1 MSVVDEVVLAM
12 ADLMRLSEPGD
23 RLLSMC
29 VDVVGPE
36 QVLAC
41 VRGEVAQ
48 SRVVRALH
56 DAGAE
61 VSSADFATAVERWSA
76 RVNMLDAARDV
87 RVMGKLGC
95 RLIVRGG
102 SEWAPALDDLGDER
116 PLGVWVRGVGSL
128 KVMAS
133 KAIALVGA
141 RAPSDYGVSVARSL
155 GFELARDRVAVVSG
169 GAYGI
174 DSAAHEGAMRGAS
187 GPATVA
193 FMAGGVDSLY
203 PKGNVDLLRA
213 VADAGLIVSECPPGA
228 TAMRHRFLARN
239 RLIAALSGATV
250 VVQAGFRSG
259 AINTAHRAAELGRQ
273 VGAVPGRV
281 TDPQSSGCH
290 RLLRDGAAVVVTST
304 EEVKELVGG
313 LDAVREGDSYAEQ
326 AELRITDDLD
336 ERELRVFAALPT
348 VRGAGLDSVAS
359 KAGVTVNEA
368 RSVVGVLMMKGRA
381 TKDAHGWKKHG
392 YET

>member
-1 MSVVDEVVLAM
+1 M
-12 ADLMRLSEPGD
+12 ADVMRLSEPGD

-29 VDVVGPE
+29 VDVVGAE

-41 VRGEVAQ
+41 VHGRVSE
-48 SRVVRALH
+48 SRVVHALH

-61 VSSADFATAVERWSA
+61 VGSDDFATAVERWSA
-76 RVNMLDAARDV
+76 RVKMLDAARDL
-87 RVMGKLGC
+87 RVMQKLGC
-95 RLIVRGG
+95 RLVVRDAP
-102 SEWAPALDDLGDER
+102 EWAPALNDLGDER
-116 PLGVWVRGVGSL
+116 PLGLWVRGPGTVRD
-128 KVMAS
+128 MAGRG
-133 KAIALVGA
+133 IALVGA

-155 GFELARDRVAVVSG
+155 GFELARDGYAVVSG

-174 DSAAHEGAMRGAS
+174 DSAAHEGAMRGTDA
-187 GPATVA
+187 PATVA

-203 PKGNVDLLRA
+203 PKGNIDLLRA
-213 VADAGLIVSECPPGA
+213 VADTGLVASECPPGA

-239 RLIAALSGATV
+239 RLIAALARATV

-259 AINTAHRAAELGRQ
+259 AINTAHRAAELGRS

-281 TDPQSSGCH
+281 TDPESSGCH

-313 LDAVREGDSYAEQ
+313 LDAVRESGSYASQ
-326 AELRITDDLD
+326 AELKITDDLD

-348 VRGAGLDSVAS
+348 VRGAGLDSVAH
-359 KAGVTVNEA
+359 KAGLTVAETQ
-368 RSVVGVLMMKGRA
+368 SVVGALMMKGRA
-381 TKDAHGWKKHG
+381 TRDSHGWKKNA
-392 YET
+392 